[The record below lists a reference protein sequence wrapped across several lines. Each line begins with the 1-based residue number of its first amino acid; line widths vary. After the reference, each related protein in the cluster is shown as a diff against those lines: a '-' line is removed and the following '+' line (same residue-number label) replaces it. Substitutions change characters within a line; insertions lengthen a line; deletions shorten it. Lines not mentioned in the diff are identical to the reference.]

1 MWTTFLLSFNFVM
14 KKVKQYLLSR
24 FVLFLN
30 YNNVSN
36 KKWLTYD
43 RGIVVE
49 CVLSVCI
56 EQTAVSSRTSCNV
69 IKWIRI
75 KNANIQILRI
85 FNQRVFPHKKD
96 KLSHIID
103 KAAVLQPQKPKNR
116 LIDFDL
122 LYSEPLQ
129 IYL

>member
-1 MWTTFLLSFNFVM
+1 M
-14 KKVKQYLLSR
+14 
-24 FVLFLN
+24 
-30 YNNVSN
+30 
-36 KKWLTYD
+36 
-43 RGIVVE
+43 E

-75 KNANIQILRI
+75 KNANIQILCI

-96 KLSHIID
+96 KLFHIID

-122 LYSEPLQ
+122 LSEPLQ